1 MDQRIKEILTN
12 EYYFNIQKLNIL
24 EGGFCPD
31 ETYLLITS
39 DQMKY
44 VVKYIEYSSSLEH
57 LQSILK
63 FQNFLY
69 KNDDYPCSQIIL
81 SNKEELVIS
90 DNNRFLFV
98 QTFIEGI
105 EPTNEILD
113 QYLYQMGRLLAI
125 WRIASRE
132 YSMNEENQELT
143 DKWWK
148 QMENIDDPFLLEN
161 FIQCKNHLINLNG
174 NFEIG
179 IIHNDFHT
187 NNSLVTKDN
196 RIFIIDFV
204 DACRSV
210 FIADLA
216 TSLFHLLINQQ
227 NGIYR
232 AKLFLQGYQQI
243 IQLTSEEINILDRFV
258 QFKLTLSIIEDLRD
272 SNDINEPF
280 IQSCFHLL
288 RTLNNHSDL
297 VKNLLEEFQYPS

>member
-1 MDQRIKEILTN
+1 
-12 EYYFNIQKLNIL
+12 
-24 EGGFCPD
+24 
-31 ETYLLITS
+31 
-39 DQMKY
+39 
-44 VVKYIEYSSSLEH
+44 
-57 LQSILK
+57 
-63 FQNFLY
+63 
-69 KNDDYPCSQIIL
+69 
-81 SNKEELVIS
+81 
-90 DNNRFLFV
+90 
-98 QTFIEGI
+98 
-105 EPTNEILD
+105 
-113 QYLYQMGRLLAI
+113 MGRLLAI

-148 QMENIDDPFLLEN
+148 QKEQQMKNIDDPFLLEN
-161 FIQCKNHLINLNG
+161 FIQCKNHFINLNG
-174 NFEIG
+174 NFQIG

-243 IQLTSEEINILDRFV
+243 IQLTSEDINIIDRFV
-258 QFKLTLSIIEDLRD
+258 QFKLTLSIIEDLRN

-288 RTLNNHSDL
+288 RTLNKHSDL
-297 VKNLLEEFQYPS
+297 VKNLLEQFQYPS